1 MNARIKAE
9 VQRRGITR
17 LCHFTPSRNLGQ
29 ILIGNVGILAT
40 QKLKDDERSIYA
52 PTDLARL
59 DGLADHICC
68 TIEYPNAWYFD
79 KARAKEV
86 LFKDW
91 VVLLIDPKYL
101 WVKGTRFSSRN
112 AAAAFGA
119 DVAEGEAAFQ
129 KIFADTTVGA
139 YGKTFVRSVQR
150 LDSCP
155 TDEQAEVLVPDT
167 ISIANI
173 IGVAVQSDAQA
184 RNEMVRI
191 QLLKVPQPVQDRL
204 RFVVA
209 PDLFDKYQLSS
220 SLKLG
225 RRPEEKPFDK
235 DCFSEGEDG

>member
-1 MNARIKAE
+1 MNGNIKAE

-40 QKLKDDERSIYA
+40 QKLKEDERSVYA
-52 PTDLARL
+52 PTDLERL
-59 DGLADHICC
+59 DGFADHICC
-68 TIEYPNAWYFD
+68 TIEYPNAWYFE
-79 KARAKEV
+79 KARTKE
-86 LFKDW
+86 
-91 VVLLIDPKYL
+91 IDAKYL
-101 WVKGTRFSSRN
+101 WSKGTRFSFRN

-129 KIFADTTVGA
+129 KMFTERTVGA
-139 YGKTFVRSVQR
+139 YGKTFVRTVQR

-167 ISIANI
+167 ISIADI

-184 RNEMVRI
+184 RNELVRI
-191 QLLKVPQPVQDRL
+191 QLLRVPQPVQDRL
-204 RFVVA
+204 RLVVA
-209 PDLFDKYQLSS
+209 PGLFDKYQLSS

-235 DCFSEGEDG
+235 ALLQ